1 MKLSADKIN
10 YTYGD
15 DNFYRLDTT
24 DSGFGDINDKF
35 RRVLERKDALKIPH
49 ECCLIDGTS
58 HRWRQEWTSS
68 SWNGGGGIRN
78 RRPD

>member
-35 RRVLERKDALKIPH
+35 RRVLERKDALKYRMN
-49 ECCLIDGTS
+49 TA
-58 HRWRQEWTSS
+58 
-68 SWNGGGGIRN
+68 
-78 RRPD
+78 